1 MAKESKALTG
11 KPIFAPAKLWPDY
24 PPPKGQGGWPGKIL
38 GVKTASPE
46 VFWVKFPGDPQ
57 KYFFQG
63 KDVRSWLVEPKVLKP
78 DGAGE
83 KSTASQL
90 PGTKRS
96 SEPVTSPHK
105 KNKQEAG
112 PTAAVQRDL
121 TKSSPTKSSKS
132 MLLAELSTLTEQMT
146 AQQLAR
152 LLADAKMIV
161 K

>member
-1 MAKESKALTG
+1 MVQPLESLT
-11 KPIFAPAKLWPDY
+11 ISVVTFSCV
-24 PPPKGQGGWPGKIL
+24 GKIL

-112 PTAAVQRDL
+112 ILQIQAEVKL
-121 TKSSPTKSSKS
+121 CS
-132 MLLAELSTLTEQMT
+132 MEVNQTEYEHYCN
-146 AQQLAR
+146 ACS
-152 LLADAKMIV
+152 DG
-161 K
+161 

>member
-1 MAKESKALTG
+1 MHVQMVETSAHQSEILLGEMAL
-11 KPIFAPAKLWPDY
+11 D
-24 PPPKGQGGWPGKIL
+24 KI
-38 GVKTASPE
+38 SR
-46 VFWVKFPGDPQ
+46 D
-57 KYFFQG
+57 
-63 KDVRSWLVEPKVLKP
+63 
-78 DGAGE
+78 
-83 KSTASQL
+83 
-90 PGTKRS
+90 
-96 SEPVTSPHK
+96 
-105 KNKQEAG
+105 AG